1 MPRLRTRSASS
12 RRPRAGAAPAAD
24 VSRDAWAIV
33 IQFMK
38 AAKQRFLAEF
48 DLTPAQAQLLM
59 QLDPERPMPMI
70 EVANGLGCDASNVT
84 GLVDRLEERGVIERR
99 SASTDRRV
107 KMVAVTPAGE
117 KLRGKVLERWYGAPP
132 PVAALPQRDQKEL
145 LRILRKAAGD

>member
-1 MPRLRTRSASS
+1 MPTLRTRPAPS
-12 RRPRAGAAPAAD
+12 RRAGAVPAPD

-107 KMVAVTPAGE
+107 KMVAVT
-117 KLRGKVLERWYGAPP
+117 
-132 PVAALPQRDQKEL
+132 
-145 LRILRKAAGD
+145 AAG